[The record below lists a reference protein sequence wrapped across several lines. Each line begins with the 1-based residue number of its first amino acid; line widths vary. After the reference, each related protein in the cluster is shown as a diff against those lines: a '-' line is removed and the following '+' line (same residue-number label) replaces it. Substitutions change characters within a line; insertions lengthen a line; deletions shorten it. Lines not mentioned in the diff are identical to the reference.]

1 MKRFLPCIIFILL
14 LISSFSFGA
23 GDKGTARELT
33 NCGSSKEL
41 NAFLEKTEEELVFN
55 GSMQRIVNGKTI
67 SALMIVTMS
76 KTGNWTVFEYF
87 NKEVVCITDVGSKG
101 ELRFPTLNAI

>member
-1 MKRFLPCIIFILL
+1 MKRLLLGVIFILL

-23 GDKGTARELT
+23 GDKVSTRELK

-41 NAFLEKTEEELVFN
+41 NAFLEKTEEEMVFN
-55 GSMQRIVNGKTI
+55 GDIKRIVNGKTI

-76 KTGNWTVFEYF
+76 KNGNWTVFEYF
-87 NKEVVCITDVGSKG
+87 SKELVCITDVGANG